1 MAPCPCQVRGKRAIE
16 LGSGMGLGGMG
27 FALLGGDCV
36 LTDTLEVLPLL
47 RRNYEHNISP
57 ASLAGGALLSSQEK
71 NK

>member
-1 MAPCPCQVRGKRAIE
+1 
-16 LGSGMGLGGMG
+16 MGLGGMG